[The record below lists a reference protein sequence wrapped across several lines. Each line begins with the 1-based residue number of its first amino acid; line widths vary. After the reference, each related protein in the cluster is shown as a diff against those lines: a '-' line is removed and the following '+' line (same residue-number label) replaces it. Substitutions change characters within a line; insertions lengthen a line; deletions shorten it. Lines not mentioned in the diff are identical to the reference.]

1 MRDKVL
7 KPEMSRGMETF
18 IPHLRRRQVETGHWA
33 LTEAPEQVNKF
44 IVEWFEEVVFDAK
57 SML

>member
-1 MRDKVL
+1 
-7 KPEMSRGMETF
+7 METF